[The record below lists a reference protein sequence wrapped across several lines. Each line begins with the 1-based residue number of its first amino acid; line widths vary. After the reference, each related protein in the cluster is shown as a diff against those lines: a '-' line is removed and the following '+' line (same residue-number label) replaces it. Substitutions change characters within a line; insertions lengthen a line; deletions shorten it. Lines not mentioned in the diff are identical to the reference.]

1 MGKILTYEALLG
13 WVIDPKRNEIHSD
26 VYKKRRNFHSMLL
39 WCSNQDE
46 PTNGRSKGSRLIRP
60 LFDQK
65 LWLKWLSRLA
75 QLASSWR
82 KRKTYYLVGPLK
94 GNDMRSFLL
103 ANVSPTLVMLLVS
116 VSNNILLKITSQRFQ
131 GYRKNICSSLIA
143 ERALQFLWIS
153 RDPF

>member
-1 MGKILTYEALLG
+1 
-13 WVIDPKRNEIHSD
+13 
-26 VYKKRRNFHSMLL
+26 MLL

-46 PTNGRSKGSRLIRP
+46 PTNRRRKGSRLIRP

-116 VSNNILLKITSQRFQ
+116 VSNNILPKTSNVTKVSGLQEEHLFLPNCGACAPIPLNFAWPLLVLTVFLILFFFWRQLVTWRGFQ
-131 GYRKNICSSLIA
+131 DQIL
-143 ERALQFLWIS
+143 
-153 RDPF
+153 